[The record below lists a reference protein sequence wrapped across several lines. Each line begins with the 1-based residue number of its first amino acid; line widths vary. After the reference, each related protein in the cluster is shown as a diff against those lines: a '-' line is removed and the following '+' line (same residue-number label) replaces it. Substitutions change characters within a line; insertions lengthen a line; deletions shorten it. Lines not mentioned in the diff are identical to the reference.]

1 MDCEFNLIL
10 IYNHVYLL
18 SFRSDLRHNYLLNSG
33 IATVEEADLVL
44 LVGTNPRFEA
54 TLFNTRLRKSNIHN
68 DLRVALIGEE
78 VDLTYKYDYLGDSA
92 SALEELL
99 NGTSQYSKFLAAAKK
114 PMIVLGSGALQR
126 ADNAALLSLTT
137 RLAQKVREQNGCSSD
152 WRIFNVLHRVNIF
165 LSLNNLKS
173 GFNKDLT
180 VFRLLHK
187 SELWILVTRQVF
199 LPSRPK
205 SRRSCLC

>member
-1 MDCEFNLIL
+1 MSYKWEILTRLLTIFYWNLTPFSRIKPQL
-10 IYNHVYLL
+10 VVNISY
-18 SFRSDLRHNYLLNSG
+18 RSDLRHNYLLNSG

-68 DLRVALIGEE
+68 DLRVALVGQE

-92 SALEELL
+92 TALEELL
-99 NGTSQYSKFLAAAKK
+99 NGTSAYSKFLAAAKK

-152 WRIFNVLHRVNIF
+152 WRIFNVLHRVNTCFIT
-165 LSLNNLKS
+165 LSK
-173 GFNKDLT
+173 
-180 VFRLLHK
+180 
-187 SELWILVTRQVF
+187 
-199 LPSRPK
+199 
-205 SRRSCLC
+205 